1 VTSRHR
7 NGAGISPHQY
17 RAIARHLALFLL
29 QLPTANGLEYSIY
42 MSAPLKDWKD
52 ALEDVGVMGL
62 VPPPAQPMPT
72 AANTAT
78 VSAPAARAH
87 APRPPLPSPPPIV
100 ATSPAKIAAPQRSAA
115 KAKEAPDW
123 QAPTDPTKN
132 PPLDAIEACESLDAL
147 NARICRC
154 EACPL
159 GAGRIKFVF
168 GEGSPNAQMMFVGEG
183 PGSEEDIMGRPFVGR
198 AGVLLDKMIG
208 AINMARS
215 DAYIANIVKCRPPDN
230 RVPTPMEAQT
240 CIRYLMRQIELI
252 KPNVIVGLGATPLR
266 ELIGIPSGITKL
278 RGTWHSVKVADR
290 EIPYMPT
297 FHPAYVLRSYTK
309 EVRQAV
315 WEDLKAAKQRAEEGD
330 G

>member
-1 VTSRHR
+1 
-7 NGAGISPHQY
+7 
-17 RAIARHLALFLL
+17 
-29 QLPTANGLEYSIY
+29 
-42 MSAPLKDWKD
+42 MSTLGDWKA

-62 VPPPAQPMPT
+62 VPPPAQPIPA

-78 VSAPAARAH
+78 VSTPAVSTH
-87 APRPPLPSPPPIV
+87 APRTPLPSAPPIV
-100 ATSPAKIAAPQRSAA
+100 APRAAKVAAPQYSAT
-115 KAKEAPDW
+115 KAKEATVW
-123 QAPTDPTKN
+123 QAPTGPDKN
-132 PPLDAIEACESLDAL
+132 PPLEAIVACESLDTL
-147 NARICRC
+147 NACICQC

-198 AGVLLDKMIG
+198 AGALLDKMIG
-208 AINMARS
+208 AINMARG
-215 DAYIANIVKCRPPDN
+215 DVYIANIVKCRPPDN

-266 ELIGIPSGITKL
+266 EMIGIPSGITKL
-278 RGTWHSVKVADR
+278 RGTWRSVKVADR

-315 WEDLKAAKQRAEEGD
+315 WEDLKAAKQRAEEE
-330 G
+330 